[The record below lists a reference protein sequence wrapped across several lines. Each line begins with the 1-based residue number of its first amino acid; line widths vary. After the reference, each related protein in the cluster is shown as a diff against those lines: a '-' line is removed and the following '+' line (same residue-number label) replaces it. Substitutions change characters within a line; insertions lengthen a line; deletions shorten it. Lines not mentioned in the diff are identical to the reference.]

1 MSDLEIAA
9 KLKSLSGVIRGLD
22 KQTEEVVGKLLISEQ
37 DENVD
42 ADKETFNKLYS
53 MVGGALTFT
62 VLAITTTVFKCFDV
76 YHENVT
82 QEWSNASPED
92 Q

>member
-42 ADKETFNKLYS
+42 ADKETFNKLYT
-53 MVGGALTFT
+53 MVGGALTFIILGMT
-62 VLAITTTVFKCFDV
+62 AIIF
-76 YHENVT
+76 
-82 QEWSNASPED
+82 
-92 Q
+92 